1 MRLLV
6 VGLGLLSC
14 SDYGLKVGDQG
25 EGRPLDTSTPPDT
38 GDTSSDTAETAET
51 GDSNTTDTLDSP
63 DTDTRPCADLSD
75 PSSWTWWGSQP
86 FDEAADPTDDS
97 GVPWYSTSFD
107 MVGWST
113 VSLPDSGHCPAGNDR
128 VYRAWF
134 SVPDLDHRYTFRL
147 QSDDGIWVYINGSY
161 VGHWGGEWQE
171 EGCVNDDAS
180 CSEAVDV
187 DPVNITDYLVAGD
200 NLVAIRVSNA
210 INNHYFDLQY
220 ECED

>member
-1 MRLLV
+1 MRSIFVALALM
-6 VGLGLLSC
+6 GC
-14 SDYGLKVGDQG
+14 TDYGLKVKDGPEAEDQDSDAP
-25 EGRPLDTSTPPDT
+25 RDT
-38 GDTSSDTAETAET
+38 GDPVGDTSETA
-51 GDSNTTDTLDSP
+51 DSNDSNGTEVIDDP

-75 PSSWTWWGSQP
+75 PSTWTWWGSQP
-86 FDEAADPTDDS
+86 FAEEADPTDDG

-113 VSLPDSGHCPAGNDR
+113 VSLPDSGHCPAGDDR

-147 QSDDGIWVYINGSY
+147 QSDDGVWLYINGEA
-161 VGHWGGEWQE
+161 VGHWGGDWQE

-180 CSEAVDV
+180 CTTAVSV
-187 DPVNITDYLVAGD
+187 DPINITEHLRTGD
-200 NLVAIRVSNA
+200 NLVAVRVSNA
-210 INNHYFDLQY
+210 VNNQYFDLQY